1 MLYLVYPTD
10 GLARDP
16 SGRKGE
22 KSMKIFNKKRRWG
35 AFAAVALATAL
46 TLSVPAAAITPTY
59 DNMTDAFRS
68 SRYYLNL
75 QTLTLRGDGA
85 TDIVMVA
92 MSQLGYHEGNGS
104 HQCNGENKHGTGNFV
119 EYNYFHG
126 CVDQLGNGV
135 LTYGYP
141 WCASFVSYCAR
152 LAGISWATLPT
163 SLNCSRWV
171 ETFRTM
177 GVYHASGS
185 GYEPVQGDLIFFRD
199 AGSSKTSTHVG
210 LVRYTCNGLVYTIE
224 GNCGNEVRLA
234 AYDLN
239 DPYVIGYASPDYQ
252 DNAQTAIDYLLDEY
266 TQGNYI
272 IAAET
277 LPVRAGINSGAVT
290 FTLRR
295 GDLMHIYECKNNWG
309 RTDYGWIPMTD
320 TQPIDVWQ

>member
-1 MLYLVYPTD
+1 
-10 GLARDP
+10 
-16 SGRKGE
+16 
-22 KSMKIFNKKRRWG
+22 MKFLNKKRKRG
-35 AFAAVALATAL
+35 AAVAVALAAVL
-46 TLSVPAAAITPTY
+46 TLSLPVAAITPTY
-59 DNMTDAFRS
+59 DNMTEAFRG

-75 QTLTLRGDGA
+75 QTLSLRGDGA
-85 TDIVMVA
+85 TDMIMVA
-92 MSQLGYHEGNGS
+92 MSQLGYHEGNS
-104 HQCNGENKHGTGNFV
+104 PHQCNGENKHGSGNFV

-152 LAGISWATLPT
+152 LAGIPWSTIPT

-171 ETFRTM
+171 ETFRSM
-177 GVYHASGS
+177 GVYHTRGS
-185 GYEPVQGDLIFFRD
+185 GYVPKQGDLIFFRD
-199 AGSSKTSTHVG
+199 AGASKTSTHVG
-210 LVRYTCNGLVYTIE
+210 LVRYTCNGLVYTVE

-234 AYDLN
+234 AYDVN

-266 TQGNYI
+266 TEGNYI

-277 LPVRAGINSGAVT
+277 LPVRAGANSGAVT
-290 FTLRR
+290 FTLHR
-295 GDLMHIYECKNNWG
+295 GDLMHIYECKKNWG

-320 TQPIDVWQ
+320 TQPIDVRQ